1 MQEAQKLADED
12 LNDATRYKD
21 MPEDWTPW
29 EVVASNTFE
38 HYPDHVA
45 ELRTWRA
52 KANS

>member
-21 MPEDWTPW
+21 MPKDWTPW

-38 HYPDHVA
+38 HYSDHVA